1 MSNRYVLFPWPFSQV
16 MMKLPGAILVNPEEP
31 KYGECHPDLDSTYMI
46 PVDSLPSF
54 GESCTTM
61 EEGHLMQEAIENN
74 GGEYIFVKFPDAQ
87 AHEDDN
93 GRLHDYDGNVFVP
106 IEMDA
111 A

>member
-1 MSNRYVLFPWPFSQV
+1 MSNRFVLFTWPFSQV
-16 MMKLPGAILVNPEEP
+16 MMELPGAILINPEEP
-31 KYGECHPDLDSTYMI
+31 KYGECHPDLDSAYMV

-74 GGEYIFVKFPDAQ
+74 AGEFIFVKFPDSQ

-93 GRLHDYDGNVFVP
+93 GRLHDYEGNVFVP
-106 IEMDA
+106 IEMNA

>member
-1 MSNRYVLFPWPFSQV
+1 MSNRYVLFTWPFSQV
-16 MMKLPGAILVNPEEP
+16 MMELPGAILVNPEEP
-31 KYGECHPDLDSTYMI
+31 KYGECHPDLDSAYMV
-46 PVDSLPSF
+46 PVDSLPTNFDGFTSR
-54 GESCTTM
+54 
-61 EEGHLMQEAIENN
+61 EEGHLVKEAIENN
-74 GGEYIFVKFPDAQ
+74 AGEFIFVKFPDSQ